1 MDAALSKKICRLV
14 AGIVV
19 ADNDLDDAEDK
30 FLDRMLVRFGIP
42 ASERDMLF
50 PIVDKEEA
58 AVEMRSLPV
67 DLQHETVT
75 LLIEAAAA
83 DGKIATEE
91 RAYMQA
97 VAEVIGLAPAEMD
110 QKLDL
115 AAKKQLRK

>member
-1 MDAALSKKICRLV
+1 MDAALSKKVCRLI

-19 ADNDLDDAEDK
+19 ADDDLHEDEDK

-42 ASERDMLF
+42 ASDRDMLF
-50 PIVDKEEA
+50 PIVDSKEA
-58 AVEMRSLPV
+58 AEEMRTLPV
-67 DLQHETVT
+67 DIHHEAVT

-83 DGKIATEE
+83 DGNIATEE

-115 AAKKQLRK
+115 AVKKRAK

>member
-1 MDAALSKKICRLV
+1 MDAALAKKICRLI

-30 FLDRMLVRFGIP
+30 FLDRMLVRFGVP
-42 ASERDMLF
+42 ATERDMLF

-58 AVEMRSLPV
+58 AVEMRTLPV
-67 DLQHETVT
+67 DIQHETVT

-110 QKLDL
+110 QKLDM
-115 AAKKQLRK
+115 AAKKQLRR

>member
-50 PIVDKEEA
+50 PIVDKDEA

-110 QKLDL
+110 QKLDS
-115 AAKKQLRK
+115 AVKKQLRK

>member
-1 MDAALSKKICRLV
+1 MDAALARKVCRII
-14 AGIVV
+14 AGIIV
-19 ADNDLDDAEDK
+19 ADDDLHDEEDK

-42 ASERDMLF
+42 ASERAMLF
-50 PIVDKEEA
+50 PIVDKKEA
-58 AVEMRSLPV
+58 ADELRTLPV
-67 DLQHETVT
+67 DVQHETVS
-75 LLIEAAAA
+75 LLIDAAAA

-115 AAKKQLRK
+115 AAKKRRK